1 MPKLKENHEAKLYD
15 QSYAD
20 IGREI
25 GIHRN
30 SVADIEQR
38 ALKKIKHKLEQKGY
52 KLEDFFK

>member
-1 MPKLKENHEAKLYD
+1 MPKLKENHEVKLHELT
-15 QSYAD
+15 YAD

-38 ALKKIKHKLEQKGY
+38 ALKKIKHRLEQKGY